1 MWKQLKEKSRQHAEK
16 LMSESCFY
24 SFMNKTAEQEQYQ
37 TCATCSAAISIYKKN
52 MSSHTAVDCQRLKQS
67 TDIHFNNQ
75 LQRRK
80 EQRGLLH
87 VCSRHFLFRQ
97 DTAAKKLM
105 STPHKTRNR
114 TWNMMRSNEQF
125 VCSLCIRP
133 LNLLRDS
140 QSGLVRAEISHDSDS
155 KQKEKNILCWNNS
168 MMMILLAKTKILI
181 ELIK

>member
-1 MWKQLKEKSRQHAEK
+1 M
-16 LMSESCFY
+16 
-24 SFMNKTAEQEQYQ
+24 
-37 TCATCSAAISIYKKN
+37 
-52 MSSHTAVDCQRLKQS
+52 DCQRLKQS

-87 VCSRHFLFRQ
+87 VCSRHFFV
-97 DTAAKKLM
+97 
-105 STPHKTRNR
+105 STGHRREKTYVHSSQNQKP
-114 TWNMMRSNEQF
+114 NMKHDAINQQF

-155 KQKEKNILCWNNS
+155 KQKGKNILCWNNS